1 MTKSIKSPLKS
12 FGGKGSNGFLKVIY
26 SLFPKHYDVM
36 VEPFCGSAVVTL
48 NNPIEKCTEIINDLN
63 LNIYSFYKTLQNKK
77 SFEQLREKL
86 DLTCY
91 HEDLFKEGKDALLT
105 ELSELDRAYYFFIV
119 NRMSY
124 SGNMASFGKNYCIRR
139 NMSKSTSD
147 ILSTIDGLDKI
158 HNRISPMIIL
168 NRDGNK
174 LIEENCQ
181 YDNTFFFLDPPYAWE
196 TRTSTRYP
204 VDFTPEQQIELVNI
218 LTNENTHAKFL
229 LCGYDNELYENVLV
243 KEHGWNKYLYNV
255 NTVSG
260 SNQAKTKTEVLWYNY
275 EI

>member
-1 MTKSIKSPLKS
+1 MSKINAPFKS

-63 LNIYSFYKTLQNKK
+63 LNIYSFYKTIQDKYA
-77 SFEQLREKL
+77 FEQLKEKL

-91 HEDLFKEGKDALLT
+91 HEDLFKDSKNALQT
-105 ELSELDRAYYFFIV
+105 ELSQIDRAYYFFIC

-124 SGNMASFGKNYCIRR
+124 SGNNASFGKNYAIRR

-147 ILSTIDGLDKI
+147 ILSAIDSLDLI
-158 HNRISPMIIL
+158 HCRISQMIIL
-168 NRDGNK
+168 NRDALE
-174 LIEENCQ
+174 LIENEGQ
-181 YDNTFFFLDPPYAWE
+181 YEHTFMYLDPPYAWE

-204 VDFTPEQQIELVNI
+204 VDFTPQQQIDLVNV
-218 LTNENTHAKFL
+218 LTSEKSNAKYL
-229 LCGYDNELYENVLV
+229 LSGYDNELYENVLV
-243 KEHGWNKYLYNV
+243 KEYGWNKYIYDV

-260 SNQAKTKTEVLWYNY
+260 SNQSKTKTEVLWYNY